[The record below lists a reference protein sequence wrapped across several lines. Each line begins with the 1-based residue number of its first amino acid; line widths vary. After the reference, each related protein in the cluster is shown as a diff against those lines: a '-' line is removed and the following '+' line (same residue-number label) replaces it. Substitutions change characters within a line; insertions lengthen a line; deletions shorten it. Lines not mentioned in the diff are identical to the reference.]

1 MPGQS
6 RITKKASRCPE
17 THRKAIFQ
25 KNNGARRA
33 GYRGELKDVRVSVR
47 PVIPLSLLSDGFR
60 RRGLDYFPSTPSDL
74 GSLPILKIYARMII
88 AITAWTHLIN
98 TKMRICGSG
107 EPPSEL
113 KVEAQGT
120 DLTYRAQHL

>member
-1 MPGQS
+1 MSGDPSKGN
-6 RITKKASRCPE
+6 
-17 THRKAIFQ
+17 FQ
-25 KNNGARRA
+25 TNNGARRA

-74 GSLPILKIYARMII
+74 GSLPILKIYARTII

-98 TKMRICGSG
+98 TKMRICGNG
-107 EPPSEL
+107 ESPSEL
-113 KVEAQGT
+113 KVKA
-120 DLTYRAQHL
+120 